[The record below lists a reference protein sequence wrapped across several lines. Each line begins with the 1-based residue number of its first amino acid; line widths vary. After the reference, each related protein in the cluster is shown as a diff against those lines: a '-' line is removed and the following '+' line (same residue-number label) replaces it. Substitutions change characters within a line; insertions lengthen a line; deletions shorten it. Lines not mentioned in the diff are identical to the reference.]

1 VNFFKYRRRS
11 SIDRSA
17 FVEQIMREH
26 RRARTFRSKY
36 PVCRRE
42 QQSGYKQCKKHL
54 VRPLLKAQERLY
66 RRRNGTVQFS
76 TSSTPTTPP
85 SPADS
90 PQSPVKATM
99 YTQLNESNQPE
110 TVLAPSNSFKQ
121 RKYRHR
127 RVGSGCGLSSS
138 PRSSPHR
145 ERKVGRQFQF

>member
-1 VNFFKYRRRS
+1 VNFFKY
-11 SIDRSA
+11 
-17 FVEQIMREH
+17 

-90 PQSPVKATM
+90 PQSPIKATM

-145 ERKVGRQFQF
+145 ERKVGRHNFNYHL

>member
-1 VNFFKYRRRS
+1 MLCYKFPKYRRCCCIYIAKLIRN
-11 SIDRSA
+11 
-17 FVEQIMREH
+17 
-26 RRARTFRSKY
+26 KY
-36 PVCRRE
+36 VCRRE
-42 QQSGYKQCKKHL
+42 QQSGYKQCKKRL

-66 RRRNGTVQFS
+66 RKRNGTMHLS

-85 SPADS
+85 SPTDL

-110 TVLAPSNSFKQ
+110 TILASSNSFKQ

-127 RVGSGCGLSSS
+127 RVGSGCGMSSS

-145 ERKVGRQFQF
+145 ERKVRTLLVTMHDI